1 MSAVHTVPTTE
12 SLPPE
17 LVDSVRALVER
28 AGDHDGF
35 AALNEA
41 ASLRLG
47 HADHETTHFLIND
60 GGRVIGYGQVHGP
73 AVARSGARGAE
84 VAQSA
89 LLVDPRYRRR
99 GLGTT
104 LLQRMLEV
112 SDGRLEV
119 WATRNT
125 VAARGLAA
133 LVGLIA
139 VRQLFIMTRPL
150 AGPIEAVELPPG
162 VQIRPFVPEQDEDA
176 WLAVNAAAFATHPEQ
191 GNLTRADLDQRM
203 AESWFDP
210 AGFLVA
216 ERVSTLRQA
225 QGRGKLIGFHWTKQ
239 HPGRLGEVYVLGVDP
254 TAGVRGLGRALLS
267 VGLEHLRQAG
277 NTEAE
282 LYVDAENSRA
292 VALYEKSGFSVASSD
307 VLYAS
312 PNSGRRPLATM
323 HVSPDPTGRQS
334 QENP

>member
-1 MSAVHTVPTTE
+1 MLT
-12 SLPPE
+12 
-17 LVDSVRALVER
+17 
-28 AGDHDGF
+28 
-35 AALNEA
+35 
-41 ASLRLG
+41 
-47 HADHETTHFLIND
+47 
-60 GGRVIGYGQVHGP
+60 
-73 AVARSGARGAE
+73 
-84 VAQSA
+84 
-89 LLVDPRYRRR
+89 YRRR

-112 SDGRLEV
+112 SEAGLEI

-133 LVGLIA
+133 RVGFVA
-139 VRQLFIMTRPL
+139 VRQLFIMRRPL
-150 AGPIEAVELPPG
+150 AGPIAAAKLPPG
-162 VQIRPFVPEQDEDA
+162 VQIRPFVPRQDEDA
-176 WLAVNAAAFATHPEQ
+176 WLAVNAAAFASHPEQ
-191 GNLTRADLDQRM
+191 GGLTRADLDQRM

-216 ERVSTLRQA
+216 ERAGELV
-225 QGRGKLIGFHWTKQ
+225 GFHWTKQ

-254 TAGVRGLGRALLS
+254 TAGVRGLGRALLT

-277 NTEAE
+277 NTEVE

-323 HVSPDPTGRQS
+323 HLSSDPTERKS

>member
-1 MSAVHTVPTTE
+1 MIAVRTVPPTE
-12 SLPPE
+12 SLPVDA
-17 LVDSVRALVER
+17 VDSVRALIDR
-28 AGDHDGF
+28 ANEHDGF

-41 ASLRLG
+41 ASLRLR

-60 GGRVIGYGQVHGP
+60 GELVIGYGQVHGAP
-73 AVARSGARGAE
+73 

-89 LLVDPRYRRR
+89 FLVDADYRRR

-133 LVGLIA
+133 RVGLIP
-139 VRQLFIMTRPL
+139 VRQLFLMTRPL
-150 AGPIEAVELPPG
+150 TGPVDAAELPPG
-162 VQIRPFVPEQDEDA
+162 VSIRPFVPHQDEDA

-191 GNLTRADLDQRM
+191 GGLTRADLDQRM

-216 ERVSTLRQA
+216 ERVPPRDPGHDQ
-225 QGRGKLIGFHWTKQ
+225 LIGFHWTKQ
-239 HPGRLGEVYVLGVDP
+239 HSGRLGEVYVLGVDP
-254 TAGVRGLGRALLS
+254 SARVRGLGRALLKA
-267 VGLEHLRQAG
+267 GLDHLRQAG
-277 NTEAE
+277 NTEVE
-282 LYVDAENSRA
+282 LYVDAENTRA
-292 VALYEKSGFSVASSD
+292 VALYDKSGFSVASSD

-323 HVSPDPTGRQS
+323 HLSSDPTERKS